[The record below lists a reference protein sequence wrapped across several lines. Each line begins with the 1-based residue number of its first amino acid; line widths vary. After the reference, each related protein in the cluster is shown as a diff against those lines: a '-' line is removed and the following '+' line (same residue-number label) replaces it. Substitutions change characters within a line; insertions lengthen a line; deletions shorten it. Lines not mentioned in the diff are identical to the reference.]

1 MKITCIVDIDN
12 AKDKGALISRLL
24 ADKLEGRPT
33 REIVDSLLAFM
44 TLDEREDAVVAI
56 CGIVR

>member
-1 MKITCIVDIDN
+1 MKITHIADIDN

-24 ADKLEGRPT
+24 ADKLDGRPT

-56 CGIVR
+56 CGIDR